1 MSHGSNNTYVPGLPK
16 RKLNGNMAANPR
28 LFAHS
33 AFDLWQDGTP
43 SGLYTDDIPNTS
55 EPARGVCLYAGV
67 AITTLEVVLEGDD
80 AAYPKTTTT
89 FSNIPAGTFLPILV
103 VRVVQAVGVSGAGE
117 LVALY

>member
-1 MSHGSNNTYVPGLPK
+1 MSSNTYVPGLPK

-28 LFAHS
+28 LFAHA
-33 AFDLWQDGTP
+33 AFDLIQGSP
-43 SGLYTDDIPNTS
+43 AALYTDNIPNIE

-103 VRVVQAVGVSGAGE
+103 VKVVQAVGVANPGE

>member
-1 MSHGSNNTYVPGLPK
+1 MASSNIYEPK

-28 LFAHS
+28 LFAHA
-33 AFDLWQDGTP
+33 AFDLWDGAALVT
-43 SGLYTDDIPNTS
+43 TDIPNT
-55 EPARGVCLYAGV
+55 EDPARGVCLYAGV

-80 AAYPKTTTT
+80 AANPKTTTT

>member
-1 MSHGSNNTYVPGLPK
+1 MASSSIYEPK

-28 LFAHS
+28 LFAH
-33 AFDLWQDGTP
+33 AAYDLWDSSASPAALIT
-43 SGLYTDDIPNTS
+43 TNIPNT
-55 EPARGVCLYAGV
+55 EDPARGVCLYAGV

-80 AAYPKTTTT
+80 AAQPKTTTT

-103 VRVVQAVGVSGAGE
+103 IRVVQAVGVSGAGE